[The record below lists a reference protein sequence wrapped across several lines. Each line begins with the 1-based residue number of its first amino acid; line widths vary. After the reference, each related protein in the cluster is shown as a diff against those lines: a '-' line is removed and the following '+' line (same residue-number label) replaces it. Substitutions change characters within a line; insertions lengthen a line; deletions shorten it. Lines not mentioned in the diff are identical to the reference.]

1 MKNRITNLLTATL
14 WILLLGVWLPLIWT
28 FLTVQG
34 AARSHD
40 SWVANF
46 LEDQLYIIDAWSPE
60 GVAWVIELGESF
72 VLFLVMTLLVMGGRY
87 LLAGTLSLRFVSEDK
102 NDES

>member
-34 AARSHD
+34 AVKSHD

-46 LEDQLYIIDAWSPE
+46 LEDQLYIIDARTPD
-60 GVAWVIELGESF
+60 GVAWVIALGESF
-72 VLFLVMTLLVMGGRY
+72 VLFVIVTLLVMGGRY
-87 LLAGTLSLRFVSEDK
+87 LVAGNLSMRFVSD
-102 NDES
+102 DL